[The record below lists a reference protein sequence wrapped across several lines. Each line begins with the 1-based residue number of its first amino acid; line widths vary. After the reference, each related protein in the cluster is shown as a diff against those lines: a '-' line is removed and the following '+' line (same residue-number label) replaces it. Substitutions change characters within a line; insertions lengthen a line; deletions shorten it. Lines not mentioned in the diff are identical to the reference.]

1 MFIIPLT
8 KASRTNIIWV
18 IIATAGLR
26 MFVECWQMYYAG
38 IEYFLDITNYL
49 EWFLYIFAIMFVIDI
64 EDSTGP
70 VSPAS
75 KRTVSLFYSFFITT
89 RSNVKFN

>member
-1 MFIIPLT
+1 M
-8 KASRTNIIWV
+8 

-75 KRTVSLFYSFFITT
+75 KRTVSLFYDYFISAFQPQCQMLNLINLISFMW
-89 RSNVKFN
+89 